1 MRGILGLAWRNVGRN
16 RRRTLLTTTAIAL
29 STIFLIFAQ
38 SYFGGM
44 QESFYK
50 NLIRYEIGHVKIS
63 AKEFLRL
70 QRILPK
76 EHLIYNNK
84 TLEANIKNL
93 IECRSVTSRIKFHL
107 ILSHK
112 DKNEPCRGIGID
124 TEIERQFLNME
135 DHIIKGRYLGPSAGE
150 IILGEEL
157 AKNLGVGPGG
167 EVLAVTTDINY
178 STYALTFRVAGI
190 FRTGFSIIDKKYFY
204 IPINK
209 AQELLDC
216 SGAAH
221 EILILIDDFSR
232 ANTAAARIEN
242 FLKKE
247 GLDSELTAVSW
258 QDHFMVKTYLPFA
271 QNFIFILLFIIMI
284 ISALVISNTMLMA
297 VMERTHEIGIIK
309 SMGMR
314 DKRIIWMI
322 LSESFFIGILGVGIG
337 GFLGTAISMIFQKI
351 GLDLS
356 PILDKMDLPLPVM
369 SPVLYPKFTLTIL
382 FFSTVFAL
390 ITAFFAA
397 VYPALKASRLA
408 PVEALKSDLK

>member
-1 MRGILGLAWRNVGRN
+1 MRSISGLAWRNVRRN
-16 RRRTLLTTTAIAL
+16 RRRTILTTTAIAF

-63 AKEFLRL
+63 AREFLRL

-76 EHLIYNNK
+76 QHLVHNNK
-84 TLEANIKNL
+84 ILEANIKNL

-124 TEIERQFLNME
+124 TEMEKQFLNME
-135 DHIIKGRYLGPSAGE
+135 DHIVKGRYLDPSAGE
-150 IILGEEL
+150 IILGEDL
-157 AKNLGVGPGG
+157 VDKLGVGPGG

-190 FRTGFSIIDKKYFY
+190 FKTGFSVIDKKYFY
-204 IPINK
+204 IPIK
-209 AQELLDC
+209 QAQELLDC
-216 SGAAH
+216 KGAAH
-221 EILILIDDFSR
+221 EILILMNDFSR
-232 ANTAAARIEN
+232 ADKASARIDN
-242 FLKKE
+242 FFKNK

-271 QNFIFILLFIIMI
+271 QNFIFTLLFIIMI

-314 DKRIIWMI
+314 DKKIIWMI
-322 LSESFFIGILGVGIG
+322 LAESFFIGLIGIGIG
-337 GFLGTAISMIFQKI
+337 GFLGSAISLIFQRT

-356 PILDKMDLPLPVM
+356 PILDKMDLPLPLM
-369 SPVLYPKFTLTIL
+369 SPVLYPKFTITIL
-382 FFSTVFAL
+382 FFSTVFAM
-390 ITAFFAA
+390 ITAVFAA

-408 PVEALKSDLK
+408 PAEALKSDLK

>member
-1 MRGILGLAWRNVGRN
+1 MRSISGLAWRNVRRN
-16 RRRTLLTTTAIAL
+16 RRRTILTTTAIAF

-63 AKEFLRL
+63 AREFLRL

-76 EHLIYNNK
+76 QHLVHNNK
-84 TLEANIKNL
+84 ILEANIKNL

-124 TEIERQFLNME
+124 TEMEKQFLNME
-135 DHIIKGRYLGPSAGE
+135 DHIVKGRYLDPSAGE
-150 IILGEEL
+150 IILGEDL
-157 AKNLGVGPGG
+157 ADKLGVGPGG

-190 FRTGFSIIDKKYFY
+190 FKTGFSVIDKKYFY
-204 IPINK
+204 IPIK
-209 AQELLDC
+209 QAQELLDC
-216 SGAAH
+216 KGAAH
-221 EILILIDDFSR
+221 EILILMNDFSR
-232 ANTAAARIEN
+232 ADKASARIDN
-242 FLKKE
+242 FFKNK

-271 QNFIFILLFIIMI
+271 QNFIFTLLFIIMI

-314 DKRIIWMI
+314 DKKIIWMI
-322 LSESFFIGILGVGIG
+322 LAESFFIGLIGIGIG
-337 GFLGTAISMIFQKI
+337 GFLGSAISLIFQRT

-356 PILDKMDLPLPVM
+356 PILDKMDLPLPLM
-369 SPVLYPKFTLTIL
+369 SPVLYPKFTITIL
-382 FFSTVFAL
+382 FFSTVFAM
-390 ITAFFAA
+390 ITAVFAA

-408 PVEALKSDLK
+408 PAEALKSDLK